1 MPNPPMSALTPTPAT
16 RAALVAN
23 QILTGLTNVAT
34 QAKKAINE
42 GIPAQGNLPAVAA
55 ADVVSALGSANV
67 SAIQA
72 IVTAA
77 GV

>member
-1 MPNPPMSALTPTPAT
+1 MSALVPTPAT

-34 QAKKAINE
+34 QAKKSLAD
-42 GIPAQGNLPAVAA
+42 GVPAQGSLPAVAA
-55 ADVVSALGSANV
+55 ADIQTALGTANV
-67 SAIQA
+67 TAINA
-72 IVTAA
+72 IVEAA

>member
-1 MPNPPMSALTPTPAT
+1 MPNPTMSTLMPTPAT
-16 RAALVAN
+16 RSALVAN